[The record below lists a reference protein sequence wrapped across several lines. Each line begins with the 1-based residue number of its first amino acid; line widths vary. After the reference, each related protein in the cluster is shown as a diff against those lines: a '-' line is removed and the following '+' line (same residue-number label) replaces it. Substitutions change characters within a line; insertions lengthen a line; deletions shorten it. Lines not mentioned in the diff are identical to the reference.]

1 MVLAKYLRPVVTNML
16 GVPKA
21 TKICKFTAQGSL
33 YFSTTF
39 FKQESRID
47 MLIHNVDSLITKT
60 SLDDTIINA
69 HVKELPL
76 LIMVREVLKSKVGRA
91 LKVYD

>member
-1 MVLAKYLRPVVTNML
+1 
-16 GVPKA
+16 
-21 TKICKFTAQGSL
+21 
-33 YFSTTF
+33 
-39 FKQESRID
+39 